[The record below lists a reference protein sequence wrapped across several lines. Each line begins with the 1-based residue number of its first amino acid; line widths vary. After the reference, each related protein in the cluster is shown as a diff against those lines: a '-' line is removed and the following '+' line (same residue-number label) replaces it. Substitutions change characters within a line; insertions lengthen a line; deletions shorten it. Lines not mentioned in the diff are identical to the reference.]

1 MAESFKKVAIAY
13 KRLGQH
19 RQDNTAKRHLQS
31 EERFMVNNM
40 LTLQQVTATWEIS
53 AKSLN
58 NTIKLKSVTR
68 RLSTSEKIIHGEYHA
83 DVATSYSILG
93 DINADLGQHDQAR
106 KYHEKALTI
115 REYIH
120 RDKRHADVTTSCTKL
135 GDAYLHL
142 RQRDQAKSTTRR
154 PLPLEE
160 RFVVKAM
167 VA

>member
-1 MAESFKKVAIAY
+1 
-13 KRLGQH
+13 
-19 RQDNTAKRHLQS
+19 
-31 EERFMVNNM
+31 MVNNM
-40 LTLQQVTATWEIS
+40 LTLQQVTTTWEIS

-120 RDKRHADVTTSCTKL
+120 RGKRHADVATSCSKL

-142 RQRDQAKSTTRR
+142 RQRDQAREHYEKTLAIRR
-154 PLPLEE
+154 
-160 RFVVKAM
+160 KICGKGHGS
-167 VA
+167 

>member
-1 MAESFKKVAIAY
+1 M
-13 KRLGQH
+13 
-19 RQDNTAKRHLQS
+19 
-31 EERFMVNNM
+31 
-40 LTLQQVTATWEIS
+40 
-53 AKSLN
+53 
-58 NTIKLKSVTR
+58 
-68 RLSTSEKIIHGEYHA
+68 
-83 DVATSYSILG
+83 ATSYSILG